1 MTRGIFEP
9 GVAYIGTA
17 MIDKDR
23 KKVFQV
29 VARRGRTVSI
39 VHVKGVVRELVD
51 CCDGT
56 EFFRI
61 QDADLQQGYPGNF
74 TAEVTYTLTDDNAL
88 RLKYKAKCDQDT
100 VYSLPASRRWTVG
113 A

>member
-39 VHVKGVVRELVD
+39 VNVKGVVRELVD

-56 EFFRI
+56 EFCRI
-61 QDADLQQGYPGNF
+61 QDADGFDYL
-74 TAEVTYTLTDDNAL
+74 
-88 RLKYKAKCDQDT
+88 
-100 VYSLPASRRWTVG
+100 ASASVPVDIDE
-113 A
+113 AHNIVNMCK